1 MKPQNFRASRRRL
14 CRSLA
19 PLCVAFFALAAP
31 PQVAAEPMHGI
42 AMYGEPALPPDFV
55 ALPYANPGAPR
66 GGRIV
71 MGEPG
76 GFDSL
81 NPWILMG
88 RAPWGMGLHVAET
101 LMARSIDEP
110 FTLYGLLA
118 ESVETDEARS
128 YVEYTLRPEARFSD
142 GSPVTVEDV
151 IWSYETL
158 GTQGHPRYRTA
169 WGKVASIGSP
179 ASGKVRIEFTQADRE
194 LALLMGMRPVLKKA
208 QWQGKDFTQST
219 LEVPIG
225 SGAYTVGAFEPGRYI
240 SFMRNPDWW
249 GKDLPIAQGLYNLD
263 ELRYEYFA
271 DPGVIFEA
279 FKAGDLSIWRETN
292 AARWQTQFDFPAV
305 TNGEVVKAEI
315 PHQRPSGITGLVFNT
330 RRPVFADWRVREA
343 LTLAFNFEFINQTL
357 NLGTEPRITS
367 YFANSALAMQ
377 PGPATGRV
385 AELLEPF
392 ADSLTPGTLEGY
404 APPQSDGTLR
414 NRANMRQA
422 MALLEEAGWTAEGG
436 TLQGADGK
444 PFEFEILLAQ
454 GAAET
459 GQVVDIYVQALRQL
473 GITPRIATVDAAQY
487 VQRTNNFDFDMAWM
501 LRALSLSPG
510 NEQRLYWGAAG
521 VDQPGSRNWMGMA
534 SPAADAMIDA
544 MLTATDPA
552 ELTAAVQALDRVLTA
567 GRWVIPVWYSKAT
580 RIAHASDLHYP
591 ERLPLYGDWPGFAPD
606 VWWHEE

>member
-1 MKPQNFRASRRRL
+1 MDTQIFRALRRPLR
-14 CRSLA
+14 RALA
-19 PLCVAFFALAAP
+19 PLCVAFFAVATAP
-31 PQVAAEPMHGI
+31 QALAEPRHGI
-42 AMYGEPALPPDFV
+42 AMYGEPALPPDLV
-55 ALPYANPGAPR
+55 ALPYANPEAPK

-81 NPWILMG
+81 NPWILAG

-118 ESVETDEARS
+118 ESVETDEART

-169 WGKVASIGSP
+169 WAKVASIASP
-179 ASGKVRIEFTQADRE
+179 APGKVRITFTQADRE

-208 QWQGKDFTQST
+208 QWEGRDFAQSS
-219 LEVPIG
+219 LEPPIG
-225 SGAYTVGAFEPGRYI
+225 SGAYTVGAFEAGRYI
-240 SFMRNPDWW
+240 SFVRDPDWW
-249 GKDLPIAQGLYNLD
+249 GKDLPINRGLHNFD
-263 ELRYEYFA
+263 ELRYEYFL

-279 FKAGDLSIWRETN
+279 FKAGDLTIWRETS
-292 AARWQTQFDFPAV
+292 AARWQTQFDFPAIAS
-305 TNGEVVKAEI
+305 GEVVKAEI
-315 PHQRPSGITGLVFNT
+315 PHQRPAGITGLVFNT

-385 AELLEPF
+385 AELLAPYA
-392 ADSLTPGTLEGY
+392 ADLIPGTLEGY
-404 APPQSDGTLR
+404 APPVSDGTLR
-414 NRANMRQA
+414 NRANMRRAAQ
-422 MALLEEAGWTAEGG
+422 LLEEAGWTAEGG
-436 TLQGADGK
+436 TLRNAQGE
-444 PFEFEILLAQ
+444 PFAFEILLAQ
-454 GAAET
+454 GAAEA
-459 GQVVDIYVQALRQL
+459 GQVVDIYVQALAQL
-473 GITPRIATVDAAQY
+473 GISPRIVSVDSAQY
-487 VQRTNNFDFDMAWM
+487 VERTNRFDFDMAWI

-544 MLTATDPA
+544 MLTATGPE
-552 ELTAAVQALDRVLTA
+552 ELTAAAQALDRVLTA
-567 GRWVIPVWYSKAT
+567 GRWVIPVWYSRAT
-580 RIAHASDLHYP
+580 RIAHARDLHYP
-591 ERLPLYGDWPGFAPD
+591 ARLPLYGDWPGFAPD

>member
-1 MKPQNFRASRRRL
+1 MDSQIFRALRRPLR
-14 CRSLA
+14 RALA
-19 PLCVAFFALAAP
+19 PLCVAFFAVATAP
-31 PQVAAEPMHGI
+31 QALAEPRHGI

-55 ALPYANPGAPR
+55 ALPYANPEAPK

-81 NPWILMG
+81 NPWILAG

-118 ESVETDEARS
+118 ESVETDEART

-169 WGKVASIGSP
+169 WAKVASIASP
-179 ASGKVRIEFTQADRE
+179 APGKVRITFTQADRE

-208 QWQGKDFTQST
+208 QWEGRDFAQSS
-219 LEVPIG
+219 LEPPIG
-225 SGAYTVGAFEPGRYI
+225 SGAYTVGAFEAGRYI
-240 SFMRNPDWW
+240 SFVRDPDWW
-249 GKDLPIAQGLYNLD
+249 GRDLPINRGLHNFD
-263 ELRYEYFA
+263 ELRYEYFL

-279 FKAGDLSIWRETN
+279 FKAGDLTIWRETN
-292 AARWQTQFDFPAV
+292 AARWQTQFDFPAIAS
-305 TNGEVVKAEI
+305 GEVVKAEI
-315 PHQRPSGITGLVFNT
+315 PHQRPAGITGLVFNT

-343 LTLAFNFEFINQTL
+343 LTLAFNFEFINQTM

-385 AELLEPF
+385 AELLAPYA
-392 ADSLTPGTLEGY
+392 ADLPPGTLEGY
-404 APPQSDGTLR
+404 APPVSDGTLR
-414 NRANMRQA
+414 NRANMRRAAQ
-422 MALLEEAGWTAEGG
+422 LLEEAGWTAEGG
-436 TLQGADGK
+436 TLRNAQGE
-444 PFEFEILLAQ
+444 PFAFDILLAQ
-454 GAAET
+454 GAAEA
-459 GQVVDIYVQALRQL
+459 GQVVDIYVQALAQL
-473 GITPRIATVDAAQY
+473 GISPRIVSVDSAQY
-487 VQRTNNFDFDMAWM
+487 IERTNRFDFDMAWI
-501 LRALSLSPG
+501 LRTLSLSPG

-544 MLTATDPA
+544 LLTATDPA
-552 ELTAAVQALDRVLTA
+552 EMATAAQALDRVLTA
-567 GRWVIPVWYSKAT
+567 GRWVIPVWYSRAT
-580 RIAHASDLHYP
+580 RIAHARDLHYP
-591 ERLPLYGDWPGFAPD
+591 ARLPLYGDWPGFAPD

>member
-1 MKPQNFRASRRRL
+1 MKPLIFTAPRRLASRL
-14 CRSLA
+14 LA
-19 PLCVAFFALAAP
+19 PLCVAFLGLVPALQAGAD
-31 PQVAAEPMHGI
+31 PMHGI

-55 ALPYANPGAPR
+55 ALPYANPDAPK
-66 GGRIV
+66 GGRMVI
-71 MGEPG
+71 GEPG

-81 NPWILMG
+81 NPWILAG

-118 ESVETDEARS
+118 ESVETDAARS

-158 GTQGHPRYRTA
+158 GTKGHPRYLTA
-169 WGKVASIGSP
+169 WAKVASIGSP
-179 ASGKVRIEFTQADRE
+179 APGKVRIEFTEPDRE

-208 QWQGKDFTQST
+208 QWEGKDFAQSS

-240 SFMRNPDWW
+240 SFVRDPDWW

-263 ELRYEYFA
+263 EIRYDYFL

-292 AARWQTQFDFPAV
+292 AARWQTQFNFPAV
-305 TNGEVVKAEI
+305 TSGEVVKAEI

-377 PGPATGRV
+377 PGPVTGRV
-385 AELLEPF
+385 AELLAPF

-404 APPQSDGTLR
+404 ALPVADGNR
-414 NRANMRQA
+414 NRANMRKA
-422 MALLEEAGWTAEGG
+422 MQLLEEAGWTAEGG
-436 TLQGADGK
+436 ELKNAEGR

-454 GAAET
+454 GAAEA
-459 GQVVDIYVQALRQL
+459 GQVVDIYVQALAQL
-473 GITPRIATVDAAQY
+473 GIRPRIVSVDAAQY
-487 VQRTNNFDFDMAWM
+487 VERTNRFDFDMAWM

-534 SPAADAMIDA
+534 SPAADAMIDH
-544 MLTATDPA
+544 MLTATDP
-552 ELTAAVQALDRVLTA
+552 EEMTAAVRALDRVLTA

-580 RIAHASDLHYP
+580 RIAHSADLHYP
-591 ERLPLYGDWPGFAPD
+591 ARLPLYGDWPGFAPD

>member
-1 MKPQNFRASRRRL
+1 
-14 CRSLA
+14 
-19 PLCVAFFALAAP
+19 
-31 PQVAAEPMHGI
+31 
-42 AMYGEPALPPDFV
+42 MYGEPALPPDLV
-55 ALPYANPGAPR
+55 ALPYANPDAPK
-66 GGRIV
+66 GGRMVI
-71 MGEPG
+71 GEPG

-81 NPWILMG
+81 NPWILKG

-118 ESVETDEARS
+118 ESVETDAARS
-128 YVEYTLRPEARFSD
+128 FVEFTLRPEARFSD

-169 WGKVASIGSP
+169 WAKVARIGSP
-179 ASGKVRIEFTQADRE
+179 APGKVRIEFTEPDRE

-208 QWQGKDFTQST
+208 QWQGRDFAQST

-225 SGAYTVGAFEPGRYI
+225 SGAYTVGAFEPGRHI
-240 SFMRNPDWW
+240 SFVRNPDWW
-249 GKDLPIAQGLYNLD
+249 GKDLPIARGLHNLD
-263 ELRYEYFA
+263 EIRYEYFA
-271 DPGVIFEA
+271 DPGMIFEA

-292 AARWQTQFDFPAV
+292 AARWHTQFDFPAV
-305 TNGEVVKAEI
+305 TSGEVVKAEI
-315 PHQRPSGITGLVFNT
+315 PHRRPSGITGLVFNT

-385 AELLEPF
+385 AELLTPF
-392 ADSLTPGTLEGY
+392 ADDLIPGTLEGY
-404 APPQSDGTLR
+404 APPVSDGTIR
-414 NRANMRQA
+414 NRANMRRA
-422 MALLEEAGWTAEGG
+422 MQLLEEAGWTAEGG
-436 TLQGADGK
+436 TLRDADGR
-444 PFEFEILLAQ
+444 PFAFEILLAQ
-454 GAAET
+454 GAAEP
-459 GQVVDIYVQALRQL
+459 GQVVDIYVQALAQL
-473 GITPRIATVDAAQY
+473 GITPRIASVDAAQY
-487 VQRTNNFDFDMAWM
+487 VERTNRFDFDMAWM
-501 LRALSLSPG
+501 VRALSLSPG

-534 SPAADAMIDA
+534 SPAADAMIDH
-544 MLTATDPA
+544 MLAATDP
-552 ELTAAVQALDRVLTA
+552 EEMVAAVQALDRVLTA
-567 GRWVIPVWYSKAT
+567 GRWVIPVWYSRAT
-580 RIAHASDLHYP
+580 RLAHSSDLHYP
-591 ERLPLYGDWPGFAPD
+591 ARLPLYGDWPGFAPD

>member
-1 MKPQNFRASRRRL
+1 MDSQIFRALRRPLR
-14 CRSLA
+14 RTLA
-19 PLCVAFFALAAP
+19 PLCVAFFAVATAP
-31 PQVAAEPMHGI
+31 QALAEPRHGI

-55 ALPYANPGAPR
+55 ALPYANPEAPK

-71 MGEPG
+71 IGEPG

-81 NPWILMG
+81 NPWILAG

-118 ESVETDEARS
+118 ESVETDEART

-158 GTQGHPRYRTA
+158 GTKGHPRYRTA
-169 WGKVASIGSP
+169 WAKVASIASP
-179 ASGKVRIEFTQADRE
+179 APGKVRITFTQADRE

-208 QWQGKDFTQST
+208 QWEGRDFAQSS
-219 LEVPIG
+219 LEPPIG
-225 SGAYTVGAFEPGRYI
+225 SGAYRVGAFEAGRYI
-240 SFMRNPDWW
+240 SFVRDPDWW
-249 GKDLPIAQGLYNLD
+249 GKDLPINRGLHNFD
-263 ELRYEYFA
+263 ELRYEYFL

-279 FKAGDLSIWRETN
+279 FKAGDLTIWRETN
-292 AARWQTQFDFPAV
+292 AARWQTQFDFPAIAS
-305 TNGEVVKAEI
+305 GEVVKAEI
-315 PHQRPSGITGLVFNT
+315 PHQRPAGITGLVFNT

-385 AELLEPF
+385 AELLAPYA
-392 ADSLTPGTLEGY
+392 ADLIPGTLEGY
-404 APPQSDGTLR
+404 APPVSDGTLR
-414 NRANMRQA
+414 NRANMRRAAQ
-422 MALLEEAGWTAEGG
+422 LLEEAGWTAEGG
-436 TLQGADGK
+436 TLRNAQGE
-444 PFEFEILLAQ
+444 PFAFDILLAQ
-454 GAAET
+454 GAAEA
-459 GQVVDIYVQALRQL
+459 GQVVDIYVQALAQL
-473 GITPRIATVDAAQY
+473 GISPRIVSVDSAQY
-487 VQRTNNFDFDMAWM
+487 VERTNRFDFDMAWI

-544 MLTATDPA
+544 LLTASGPE
-552 ELTAAVQALDRVLTA
+552 ELTAAAQALDRVLTA
-567 GRWVIPVWYSKAT
+567 GRWVIPVWYSRAT
-580 RIAHASDLHYP
+580 RIAHARDLHYP
-591 ERLPLYGDWPGFAPD
+591 ARLPLYGDWPGFAPE